1 MFVVGINL
9 VNFSSKARFWRIN
22 VNITFCEGK
31 NSNSFHLTRVRSSAT
46 LVTGTSVQRLQYW
59 LTHCSTLRK
68 LVETWMIRPLLSGI
82 PNQTVTHM
90 MWRGCVIFELLKA
103 ANVFGNVLFITNIQI
118 CFWQKIYHRFSKISW
133 KKVYFEVKKVL
144 CCGGKLFLNSSL
156 KHLWEK
162 ITSAKHISFALWL
175 TRNEQKSKL
184 SIGKIKP
191 QVSFSLGSFV
201 SDKNAL
207 LLSSTYLGG
216 SWLKAPKPANLQ
228 KNQKQFYQKKDRMG

>member
-68 LVETWMIRPLLSGI
+68 LVETWMIWPLLSGI
-82 PNQTVTHM
+82 PNQTVTHLL
-90 MWRGCVIFELLKA
+90 WRGCVIFELMKA
-103 ANVFGNVLFITNIQI
+103 DNTFGNVVFITNIQI
-118 CFWQKIYHRFSKISW
+118 FLTNLLQIFKNLL
-133 KKVYFEVKKVL
+133 KKCWLWGEKVF

-162 ITSAKHISFALWL
+162 IASAKHISFAFWL
-175 TRNEQKSKL
+175 KRNKQKMISL
-184 SIGKIKP
+184 LLIMSS
-191 QVSFSLGSFV
+191 VLFSL
-201 SDKNAL
+201 NAIQCTL
-207 LLSSTYLGG
+207 FLPL
-216 SWLKAPKPANLQ
+216 
-228 KNQKQFYQKKDRMG
+228 

>member
-1 MFVVGINL
+1 MPLAMFY
-9 VNFSSKARFWRIN
+9 SSL
-22 VNITFCEGK
+22 TFKFAFGK
-31 NSNSFHLTRVRSSAT
+31 
-46 LVTGTSVQRLQYW
+46 
-59 LTHCSTLRK
+59 
-68 LVETWMIRPLLSGI
+68 
-82 PNQTVTHM
+82 
-90 MWRGCVIFELLKA
+90 
-103 ANVFGNVLFITNIQI
+103 
-118 CFWQKIYHRFSKISW
+118 KIYYRFSKISW

-175 TRNEQKSKL
+175 TRNEQKRKL

-216 SWLKAPKPANLQ
+216 SWLKSPKPANCQ
-228 KNQKQFYQKKDRMG
+228 ASKNLAKYLLDDKYDKGFICK